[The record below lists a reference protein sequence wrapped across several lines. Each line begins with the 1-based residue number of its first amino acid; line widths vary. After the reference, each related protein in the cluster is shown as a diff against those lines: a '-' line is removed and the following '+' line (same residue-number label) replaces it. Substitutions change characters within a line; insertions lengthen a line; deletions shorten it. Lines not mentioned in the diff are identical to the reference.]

1 MNRRTLTAGLVAA
14 VLVFVVLAAIVFS
27 PGVLQPQTTTPDTG
41 NGDGTDNGDGGN
53 GEDNGDGGTTP
64 QDVPVETPAW
74 DVGDSWTYNVSSS
87 SDDSHELSDRDFA
100 IRGQFTRTVTAIE
113 EDAYNVSLTGAFEI
127 LGFDPI
133 EESLFEERSILI
145 VSNAYVDEAT
155 VAGYSLYRTADLAKL
170 QDVRTIHL
178 SGAIETDYGT
188 YNVSYTKTTETTFDP
203 AFDVWG
209 FPLDE
214 NERWNATTNATL
226 RVWVDWAIEGPNLD
240 HADGHNFTLV
250 IPVHLVLMSGE
261 LEDVET
267 PAGTF
272 PSVPVRLGL
281 PEIEVAA
288 LDGRL
293 ELLTG
298 LGSDSG
304 SEPGAFAAAWFSGD
318 VGNVVKAVASA
329 GDYRLDI
336 VLVDYTDA

>member
-1 MNRRTLTAGLVAA
+1 MNRRTLTVGLVAA

-41 NGDGTDNGDGGN
+41 NGDDTGDGNGGN
-53 GEDNGDGGTTP
+53 GDDNGDGGTTP
-64 QDVPVETPAW
+64 QDVPVETPIW
-74 DVGDSWTYNVSSS
+74 DVGDSWTYNESSS
-87 SDDSHELSDRDFA
+87 SDGSHELSDRDFG
-100 IRGQFTRTVTAIE
+100 IRGEFTRTVTAIE
-113 EDAYNVSLTGAFEI
+113 DDTYNVSLSGAFRI

-133 EESLFEERSILI
+133 EDSLFEERSILV

-155 VAGYSLYRTADLAKL
+155 VGGYSLYRTADLAKL
-170 QDVRTIHL
+170 LDVRTVHL

-188 YNVSYTKTTETTFDP
+188 YNISYTKTTETTYDP
-203 AFDVWG
+203 AFDVWD

-214 NERWNATTNATL
+214 NETWNATTNATL
-226 RVWVDWAIEGPNLD
+226 RVWIDWTIEGPNVD

-250 IPVHLVLMSGE
+250 IPVHLLLMSGE

-272 PSVPVRLGL
+272 ASVPVKIGL
-281 PEIEVAA
+281 PEIDVAA

-304 SEPGAFAAAWFSGD
+304 SERHAFAAAWFSGD
-318 VGNVVKAVASA
+318 VGNVVKAVVSA
-329 GDYRLDI
+329 GDYRLEI
-336 VLVDYTDA
+336 VLVDYTNA